1 MYEMAMDLEDGAVVM
16 LSPGTGNTGST
27 TLCSTSL
34 ERSSANTGL
43 KFFPLSLCL
52 ALPCTSPAGCQDML
66 VALLLG
72 LTECLP
78 SFQGADPPGP
88 GGAAEGAA
96 RRGHVHAR
104 RI

>member
-1 MYEMAMDLEDGAVVM
+1 MKCVDIVLGGGAVM
-16 LSPGTGNTGST
+16 PSPGCENTGNTT
-27 TLCSTSL
+27 ALCSTSL
-34 ERSSANTGL
+34 QRYLPRVNTGL
-43 KFFPLSLCL
+43 TLSPTPLCL
-52 ALPCTSPAGCQDML
+52 ALPSPGCQDIP